1 MVGVPNSVHS
11 LAFSLYKYLIFKLL
25 IRSLN
30 ITPSL
35 SNTLLLKTLI
45 ITLNLIINLLY
56 IVILLYPLDRS
67 ISLL

>member
-11 LAFSLYKYLIFKLL
+11 LAFFLYKYLIFKLL
-25 IRSLN
+25 IRLLN

-45 ITLNLIINLLY
+45 ITLNLIINLFY
-56 IVILLYPLDRS
+56 IVILLYP
-67 ISLL
+67 